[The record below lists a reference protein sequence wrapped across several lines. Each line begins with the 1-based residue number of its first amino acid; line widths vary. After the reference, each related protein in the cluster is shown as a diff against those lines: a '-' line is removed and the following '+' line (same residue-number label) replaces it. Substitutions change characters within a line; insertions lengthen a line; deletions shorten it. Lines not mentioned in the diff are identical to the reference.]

1 MATIREM
8 YADKKIIVGRD
19 KLDSVKG
26 VIQKLH
32 SFEKFL
38 EEYPEWQ
45 GKVNIFYSNN
55 KKTYKTI

>member
-1 MATIREM
+1 MTAIREM

-38 EEYPEWQ
+38 EEYPEWR
-45 GKVNIFYSNN
+45 GNVNMM
-55 KKTYKTI
+55 